1 VLKQVLRDETGSA
14 IVEVFLFAI
23 PAFLTLILIA
33 TSILSYA
40 EARVLAENA
49 AREAVRA
56 VRVSE
61 NETIGRQ
68 RAELLIDTALSKYLN
83 KLKVHITCDRSNCQ
97 DPGTRIT
104 VTIEGEV
111 TNQLFS
117 KGLLISKSES
127 MPLWNG

>member
-1 VLKQVLRDETGSA
+1 MLKQLLRDETGSA

-33 TSILSYA
+33 TSLLSYA

-83 KLKVHITCDRSNCQ
+83 KLEAHITCDRSNCQ

-127 MPLWNG
+127 MPQWNG

>member
-1 VLKQVLRDETGSA
+1 MLKHLLRDETGSA

-33 TSILSYA
+33 TSLLSYA

-68 RAELLIDTALSKYLN
+68 RAEILIDTALSKYLN
-83 KLKVHITCDRSNCQ
+83 KLEAHITCDRSNCQ
-97 DPGTRIT
+97 DPGARIT

-111 TNQLFS
+111 SNQLFS

-127 MPLWNG
+127 MPQWNG

>member
-1 VLKQVLRDETGSA
+1 MIKQLLRDETGSA

-33 TSILSYA
+33 TSLLTYA

-68 RAELLIDTALSKYLN
+68 RAEILIDTALSKYLN
-83 KLKVHITCDRSNCQ
+83 KLEAHITCDRSNCH

-104 VTIEGEV
+104 VTIEGDV
-111 TNQLFS
+111 ATQLFS

-127 MPLWNG
+127 MPQWNG

>member
-1 VLKQVLRDETGSA
+1 MMKQLLRDETGSA

-33 TSILSYA
+33 TSLLSYA

-61 NETIGRQ
+61 NETVGRQ
-68 RAELLIDTALSKYLN
+68 RAEILIDTALSKYLN
-83 KLKVHITCDRSNCQ
+83 KLEAHITCDRSNCQ
-97 DPGTRIT
+97 DPGARIT

-111 TNQLFS
+111 SNQLFS

-127 MPLWNG
+127 MPQWNG